1 MMEKTKYFEF
11 YPGNTRKTLQQ
22 LTLFSKHCIHHL
34 KVSFKEWGNVIWN
47 YTISDQRFPHGAV
60 LPCEGCILATVWR
73 CFWLSPWEG
82 QLLASSG
89 WKSGL
94 LLNLLQSSG
103 PTAKTCL
110 AQNVGSA
117 EAEKSYIGLFNGIVC
132 ILTALPASQCSCT
145 VLLTKNKEFNLTK
158 KFNERAIPLK
168 YSTNSNVHIYFSLG
182 VNCIFSLLLPEK

>member
-103 PTAKTCL
+103 PTQRGK
-110 AQNVGSA
+110 
-117 EAEKSYIGLFNGIVC
+117 GLFAKAPPVWPKTSVVLRLRSPISDFSMELCVYWQHC
-132 ILTALPASQCSCT
+132 QHLSAVVQCS
-145 VLLTKNKEFNLTK
+145 
-158 KFNERAIPLK
+158 
-168 YSTNSNVHIYFSLG
+168 
-182 VNCIFSLLLPEK
+182 